1 VVWEDGRGDPTS
13 YPMTCRFIL
22 FWKVKLAMGR
32 DLDTLFAAIDQ
43 AFEAVRQEHPEAIAC
58 GKGCADCCH
67 AVFDVSLVEAVNLL
81 VHFQKLDHTM
91 REQITVAAQEARQ
104 GWEQIMESRL
114 DPAVAR
120 SRCPLLNAQ
129 GQCLCYEARPV
140 NCRTY
145 GIPTVIDGKGHVCGL
160 SGFEPGKSY
169 PTVNLAS
176 LQRILHDLSVRLA
189 GEEDGARRWPI
200 ASVIVEH
207 SAFSAFVG
215 GPTAA
220 GKK

>member
-1 VVWEDGRGDPTS
+1 
-13 YPMTCRFIL
+13 
-22 FWKVKLAMGR
+22 MGH
-32 DLDTLFAAIDQ
+32 DLDTLFFAIDQ
-43 AFEAVRQEHPEAIAC
+43 AFEAVRQAHPEAIAC

-81 VHFQKLDHTM
+81 AHFQKLDHAV
-91 REQITVAAQEARQ
+91 REQVAVAAQEALQ
-104 GWEQIMESRL
+104 GWEQTMESRL

-120 SRCPLLNAQ
+120 IRCPLLDAQ
-129 GQCLCYEARPV
+129 GQCLCYGARPV

-176 LQRILHDLSVRLA
+176 LQRILHDLSVRFA
-189 GEEDGARRWPI
+189 GEEMGARRWPI
-200 ASVIVEH
+200 ASVILEQ
-207 SAFSAFVG
+207 SAFSAFAEA
-215 GPTAA
+215 PPAA
-220 GKK
+220 EKK